1 MRAVKSSARGWLLKG
16 CEGSSEQLPE
26 RLLLR
31 HPTQLTSVS
40 QSDDG
45 RGQGAAALDLFSA
58 SRTAAFA
65 AALAGTSNS

>member
-1 MRAVKSSARGWLLKG
+1 MNPRAGAAVVVHPVNVKYY
-16 CEGSSEQLPE
+16 
-26 RLLLR
+26 
-31 HPTQLTSVS
+31 TIQLTSVS